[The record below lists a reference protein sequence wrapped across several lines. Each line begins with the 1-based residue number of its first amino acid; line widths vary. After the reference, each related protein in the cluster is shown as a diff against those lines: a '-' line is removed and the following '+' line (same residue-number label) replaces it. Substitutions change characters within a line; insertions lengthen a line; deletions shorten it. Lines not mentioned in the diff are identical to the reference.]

1 MIYFCALRVFMMFL
15 LLFLI
20 HLAAF
25 YAAVCIILF
34 FFFDW
39 SVKCAS
45 HLEAYKTRMEYKIWM
60 ASDWKNNVSG
70 TFYAVAGSNPKQPL
84 PPFGFYMNFITCS
97 EINNVTVLLLNTNF
111 IQGVVQILGN

>member
-1 MIYFCALRVFMMFL
+1 MMFL

-97 EINNVTVLLLNTNF
+97 EINNVTVLLLNTDF